1 MNKNVY
7 LNIIATILLIAVIV
21 IGLAVVKS
29 VDLMRDRAEQATK
42 QLDSI
47 QSRISNLEKKIS
59 EGQVSSPAQSQ
70 QKVQEQKTD
79 KAEPQPAKIANLQYY
94 DPNAESGGRLI
105 TSIASE
111 TKNMNYL
118 INNESF
124 VSAIWDYATDSLTDR
139 NLEHMELFEP
149 KLAES
154 WSLSEDKT
162 TYTIKIRKGVLWH
175 DFTDPVS
182 GKKWSDVEVK
192 AQDFKFYVD
201 VIKDEKTDCAASRT
215 YYQDL
220 EKVEVVSDYEFKVK
234 WSKPYFLSESMTLGL
249 NPLPRHLYHAYE
261 GPFDG
266 KKFNDDH
273 ERNRMVVGCGPYRF
287 DRWDKGQRIVL
298 KKWEKY
304 YGKNYGIMPP
314 LENIVFEII
323 PHPNTQFQSL
333 TSGMIDRMGL
343 TPEQWVNRTNTPE
356 FDEKTGKISKY
367 KYPSRS
373 YSYIGYNLTMPLFQD
388 KTVRQ
393 ALTHLVNRERILK
406 EVYYGLGRIVSGP
419 SFIDTPYYDKSIQPY
434 PFSIEKAKELLLK
447 AGWKDTDGDGI
458 LDKDGK
464 KFEFTIL
471 GVSNHPLQ
479 ERILPIVK
487 EDMAKAGIVM
497 NIRFVEWSVY
507 TQRLENKSFE
517 VCILGWGMGIE
528 DDPYQLWHSS
538 EAEKMGSSNHIGFKN
553 QEADRIIEAIRPCFD
568 LNKRI
573 ELCHKFHRLLHEE
586 QPYTFLISPY
596 TLLAQS
602 KSYRNV
608 RVFPGG
614 VETKIMW
621 CPKAEQKPVQ
631 GGQ

>member
-1 MNKNVY
+1 MNRNVY
-7 LNIIATILLIAVIV
+7 LNIIATILLISVIV

-29 VDLMRDRAEQATK
+29 IDLMRDRAEQATK

-47 QSRISNLEKKIS
+47 QTRIGNLEKKIS
-59 EGQVSSPAQSQ
+59 EGQVSSPVQSQ
-70 QKVQEQKTD
+70 QKGRDQKTD
-79 KAEPQPAKIANLQYY
+79 TAEAQPAKIANLQFY
-94 DPNAESGGRLI
+94 DPNAETGGRLI
-105 TSIASE
+105 TALASE

-139 NLEHMELFEP
+139 NLEHIEIFEP

-154 WSLSEDKT
+154 WFLSEDKT
-162 TYTIKIRKGVLWH
+162 TYTIKIRKGILWH
-175 DFTDPVS
+175 DFTDPVT
-182 GKKWSDVEVK
+182 GKKWTDVEVK

-249 NPLPRHLYHAYE
+249 NPLPRHLYHAYD

-298 KKWEKY
+298 KRWEKY
-304 YGKNYGIMPP
+304 YGRKYGIMPP
-314 LENIVFEII
+314 LETIVFEII

-356 FDEKTGKISKY
+356 FDEKTGKLTKL

-434 PFSIEKAKELLLK
+434 PFSIEKAKELLNK
-447 AGWKDTDGDGI
+447 SGWKDTDGDGI

-553 QEADRIIEAIRPCFD
+553 KEADRIIEAIRPCFD

-573 ELCHKFHRLLHEE
+573 ELCHEFHKLLHEE

-602 KSYRNV
+602 CSYRNV

-621 CPKAEQKPVQ
+621 CPKAEQKQVS

>member
-1 MNKNVY
+1 MNRNVY
-7 LNIIATILLIAVIV
+7 LNIIATILLVAVIV
-21 IGLAVVKS
+21 IGLALIKS
-29 VDLMRDRAEQATK
+29 NDLMRDRAEQVSK
-42 QLDSI
+42 QLETI
-47 QSRISNLEKKIS
+47 QGKINTLEKKVS
-59 EGQVSSPAQSQ
+59 EVKVAAPSS
-70 QKVQEQKTD
+70 VQAVQ
-79 KAEPQPAKIANLQYY
+79 PQDTSANIANLEYY
-94 DPNAESGGRLI
+94 DPKAEFGGRLI
-105 TSIASE
+105 AAVSSE

-118 INNESF
+118 INNEAF
-124 VSAIWDYATDSLTDR
+124 VSAIWDYATDSIAERD
-139 NLEHMELFEP
+139 LEHVEKFEP

-154 WSLSEDKT
+154 WSLSDDKL
-162 TYTIKIRKGVLWH
+162 TYTIKLRKGVFWH

-182 GKKWSDVEVK
+182 GKKWTDVEVK

-201 VIKDEKTDCAASRT
+201 VIKDENTDCAPYRS
-215 YYQDL
+215 YLQDL
-220 EKVEVVSDYEFKVK
+220 EKVEVISDYEFKVK
-234 WSKPYFLSESMTLGL
+234 WSKPYFMSESITLGL

-287 DRWDKGQRIVL
+287 ERWDKGQRIVL
-298 KKWEKY
+298 KTWEKY
-304 YGKNYGIMPP
+304 YGRKYGVQPP
-314 LENIVFEII
+314 IENIVFEVI

-356 FDEKTGKISKY
+356 FDGKTGKIEKL

-373 YSYIGYNLTMPLFQD
+373 YSYIGYNLAMPLFQD
-388 KTVRQ
+388 KLVRQ
-393 ALTHLVNRERILK
+393 ALTHLVNREKILK
-406 EVYYGLGRIVSGP
+406 EVYYGLGRIVTGP
-419 SFIDTPYYDKSIQPY
+419 FFIDTPYNDKSIQPY
-434 PFSIEKAKELLLK
+434 PFSIEKAKELLAK
-447 AGWKDTDGDGI
+447 AGWKDSDGDGI
-458 LDKDGK
+458 LDKGGT

-517 VCILGWGMGIE
+517 VCILGWSMGFE

-538 EAEKMGSSNHIGFKN
+538 EADKKASSNHISFRNK
-553 QEADRIIEAIRPCFD
+553 EADRIIEAIRPCFD

-573 ELCHKFHRLLHEE
+573 ELCHEFHKLLHEE

-596 TLLAQS
+596 SLIAQS
-602 KSYRNV
+602 KAYRNV

-621 CPKAEQKPVQ
+621 CPKSDQKPVPGAQ
-631 GGQ
+631 